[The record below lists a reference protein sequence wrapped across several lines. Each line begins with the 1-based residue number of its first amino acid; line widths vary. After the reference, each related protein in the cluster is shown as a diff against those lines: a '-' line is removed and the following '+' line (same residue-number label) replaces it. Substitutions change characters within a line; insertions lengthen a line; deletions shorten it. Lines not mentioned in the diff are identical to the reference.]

1 MLLRSRSCSRSPTLA
16 RALPCALA
24 LVACLAWPAH
34 AQLPTL
40 GDGSDMAAGAERRLG
55 DRIARELYRDPDYI
69 DDPVLVEYVQQ
80 IWARLVAAAK
90 ARGEMTPELQER
102 FAWEVLLGRDR
113 SVNAFALP
121 GGYMGVNLGLM
132 GVVTSEDELASVLAH
147 EMSHVTQRHISRLMT
162 QQSRQT
168 PLLLASMVLGAL
180 AASKSPDAAN
190 ALILGGQAVAAQSQ
204 LNFSRDMEREA
215 DRVGYGVMTQAGYS
229 GQGFVSMFEK
239 LQQASRIND
248 NGSFPYLRSHPL
260 TTQRIADM
268 QQRHQLQAPTPASTA
283 PDLAHAMLAARARV
297 LANRAGDVERLWLA
311 EPATPGFAA
320 QEASRRAAAL
330 YAAALISLRQREF
343 ERARGYLARL
353 DPVLQGQPAAQ
364 RQARLLAAEL
374 ELAAGAPLRAQALL
388 AGDPASAAAAGGAG
402 KLRRPE
408 LLLKT
413 QAQLAQGPR
422 GTVEGAGAS
431 MADALQTWLATHP
444 KDATAWQLLAAVY
457 RLEQQPLRAIRAEA
471 EAQVALRDYA
481 AAMDRFRAGQDLAR
495 HSTAAADHV
504 EASIIDT
511 RARDVQSILR
521 EQAAER

>member
-1 MLLRSRSCSRSPTLA
+1 
-16 RALPCALA
+16 
-24 LVACLAWPAH
+24 
-34 AQLPTL
+34 
-40 GDGSDMAAGAERRLG
+40 
-55 DRIARELYRDPDYI
+55 
-69 DDPVLVEYVQQ
+69 
-80 IWARLVAAAK
+80 
-90 ARGEMTPELQER
+90 
-102 FAWEVLLGRDR
+102 
-113 SVNAFALP
+113 
-121 GGYMGVNLGLM
+121 
-132 GVVTSEDELASVLAH
+132 
-147 EMSHVTQRHISRLMT
+147 MT

-422 GTVEGAGAS
+422 GTVEGAGGS